1 MKDCGCFEILDIL
14 LPPILILD
22 EGSLFLYLVMRAC
35 EAFYTCDSLTCN
47 VVKDYDKNGSDI
59 ETYCITK
66 HFGFFD
72 LSWH

>member
-1 MKDCGCFEILDIL
+1 
-14 LPPILILD
+14 
-22 EGSLFLYLVMRAC
+22 MRAC

-47 VVKDYDKNGSDI
+47 VVKDYDKNGPDI